1 MATLGQI
8 LGTDT
13 TGAENRYLQ
22 QILASSALMP
32 QAPTLQNIDLPLY
45 GAGEQFQYIGNYT
58 PEAMSATE
66 LRNLLVSPEMR
77 AQELATL
84 EQLNQIVT
92 GQGLSDIDRARLA
105 EIRAQQASQ
114 ERGARQAIL
123 QNMAQRGMGGSGSEL
138 AAYLQAQQ
146 SAADRAS
153 LEGAQVAGEAQA
165 RQLEAGL
172 QRAQLAGGIGER
184 DYAREAQKA
193 QAQDIIN
200 RFNVENRNLAQMS
213 NLERQQAISNLN
225 KQLAQAN
232 VDARQRQEIINKL
245 EIPTSQ
251 YQMTAQQAGQRIGAL
266 QQAAGAQMSAAQRRA
281 DQMRQMIGTGIQAGA
296 TYLAGPAGG
305 MMVGDKFYSYADNP
319 GLQSRGSQLL
329 GNITGGL
336 GSLGNWFGG
345 QAQAVA
351 NAKWGQP
358 SNVATAT
365 QTKPGG
371 K

>member
-22 QILASSALMP
+22 QLLATTALQP
-32 QAPTLQNIDLPLY
+32 KAPTLEQINLPQY

-165 RQLEAGL
+165 RQLQAGL
-172 QRAQLAGGIGER
+172 QRAQLAGNIGER

-245 EIPTSQ
+245 EIPKSQ
-251 YQMTAQQAGQRIGAL
+251 FQMSSLQAGQQIGTIKDAAL
-266 QQAAGAQMSAAQRRA
+266 SQMEAAQRRA
-281 DQMRQMIGTGIQAGA
+281 QQMRDLIGTGIQAGA
-296 TYLAGPAGG
+296 AYLGAPVPP
-305 MMVGDKFYSYADNP
+305 VGAP
-319 GLQSRGSQLL
+319 PSRGEALL
-329 GNITGGL
+329 SSAGNYFGGL
-336 GSLGNWFGG
+336 F
-345 QAQAVA
+345 VPT
-351 NAKWGQP
+351 P
-358 SNVATAT
+358 SATSR
-365 QTKPGG
+365 
-371 K
+371 